1 MLGDKTFKLITILS
15 LNNDK
20 DSKSERSSSILKSAS
35 TNMLLFVNL
44 YAENII
50 IVSCVGLCNQ
60 MYGFPYI
67 IYKDDS
73 GTVLPLKTCEKFI
86 FMS

>member
-35 TNMLLFVNL
+35 TKYAFVCG
-44 YAENII
+44 
-50 IVSCVGLCNQ
+50 SLC
-60 MYGFPYI
+60 
-67 IYKDDS
+67 
-73 GTVLPLKTCEKFI
+73 
-86 FMS
+86 